1 MLTETLPSSKAKKS
15 HCSRTTVEERP
26 ADNGSFL
33 VIDEF
38 CQTDHFSSRHFTLAL

>member
-1 MLTETLPSSKAKKS
+1 MLTQTLPLIESEKS
-15 HCSRTTVEERP
+15 DRSRTTIEERP

-38 CQTDHFSSRHFTLAL
+38 CQTDHFSGRHFTLAL